1 MAEWSHNPEPGVYRA
16 VSNAAYH
23 SAQPISSTGLH
34 KCLDKSPAHYKHL
47 RDNPV
52 HHDYFDLGN
61 AVHAGLLEDE
71 YEKRVHIVPAPN
83 WTTKAAREE
92 RDRVRQEDP
101 EKHVLNETLA
111 VHALGMIA
119 SVRTSA
125 ETFGFELDPYA
136 LLRAGD
142 IECSFVS
149 LDEPT
154 GLTRKARPDC
164 IVPAQRMIVDL
175 KTSHDASPRGFSR
188 KRRDM
193 GYDLSA
199 AFHLDTA
206 CAALKEDPSDW
217 VYIWVVV
224 EKEPPYAVG
233 LFSASPD
240 LLRHGRI
247 RYRQALE
254 LVASCERRGVWT
266 PYSLRVEEL
275 EPNQY
280 EQALL
285 PRQTA

>member
-1 MAEWSHNPEPGVYRA
+1 M
-16 VSNAAYH
+16 
-23 SAQPISSTGLH
+23 
-34 KCLDKSPAHYKHL
+34 
-47 RDNPV
+47 
-52 HHDYFDLGN
+52 
-61 AVHAGLLEDE
+61 HAGLLEDD
-71 YEKRVHIVPAPN
+71 YEARVHVVPFPN
-83 WTTKAAREE
+83 YKKKAAQ
-92 RDRVRQEDP
+92 D
-101 EKHVLNETLA
+101 EKKRIRAEQPYKYVLNESQDA
-111 VHALGMIA
+111 EARAMIE

-136 LLRAGD
+136 LLRTGD

-149 LDEPT
+149 LDEQT
-154 GLTRKARPDC
+154 GLTRKARPGC
-164 IVPAQRMIVDL
+164 LIPAQRMIVDL
-175 KTSHDASPRGFSR
+175 KTAHDASPRGFGR

-206 CAALKEDPSDW
+206 CAALGEDPMDW
-217 VYIWVVV
+217 VYLWVVV

-275 EPNQY
+275 EPNHY